1 MPFGSLVRAEFVVYL
16 DKNPIGWYP
25 TGVSAQYVSD
35 ETGRRTAVLLPI
47 EDYERLLEDLE
58 DLAAIAERR
67 DEPTI
72 SHEDLI
78 AELKRDGLL
87 PAS

>member
-1 MPFGSLVRAEFVVYL
+1 MLHLDRHVRW
-16 DKNPIGWYP
+16 WYQ
-25 TGVSAQYVSD
+25 TIMRAQYVSD

-58 DLAAIAERR
+58 DLAAIAERSG
-67 DEPTI
+67 EPTV
-72 SHEDLI
+72 SQTDLI

-87 PAS
+87 SV